1 MSAGEKKVAL
11 VLVVVLVALVG
22 AYFVTGRSASSAA
35 TGMPGQPMAP
45 GATATA
51 TAAPGGPTCAP
62 TPGAGAGGVATQEF
76 GKAGAKV
83 EIVAALPITHGCHV
97 KTEAELKKAYEK
109 YPSDIHLTI
118 YDLFG
123 PEGQAYVKE
132 HGGQRAVVFINGNTT
147 FELKGKNVKLEMTE
161 GGSYVPDQIVPIV
174 DQTVKGS

>member
-1 MSAGEKKVAL
+1 MVMSAGEKKVAV
-11 VLVVVLVALVG
+11 VLVIVLVALVG
-22 AYFVTGRSASSAA
+22 AYFVSGRSASSAA
-35 TGMPGQPMAP
+35 TAIPGQMAAGP
-45 GATATA
+45 TATP
-51 TAAPGGPTCAP
+51 TGAPGGQTCAP
-62 TPGAGAGGVATQEF
+62 TGAAAGSVPTQEF

-109 YPSDIHLTI
+109 HPDDVHLTI

-132 HGGQRAVVFINGNTT
+132 HGGPRAVVFINGNTS
-147 FELKGKNVKLEMTE
+147 FDLKGKKVKLEMTE
-161 GGSYVPDQIVPIV
+161 GGSYVPDQIVPII